1 MITVKCI
8 AAYDFGTSG
17 VKAALVSEE
26 GKILA
31 VQEKGYPLYKPQP
44 LYVEQDPKDYWDAV
58 CEVTHGVLANSGA
71 MPEDVKALSFSVQAV
86 NIIPVDKDGN
96 VLHNAISW
104 LDGRAEKQAEEINT
118 RCGMDLV
125 RSQDHQS
132 RLLWIKE
139 NRPDIYEKTAY
150 FLDCNSFLQYKATGV
165 MAVEHDHPGIAKKDP
180 MIQAYIDATYAD
192 IDAEKLGPTVA
203 ACEKYDVLD
212 EKGASD
218 LGLIEGT
225 PVFGGMID
233 VTAASAG
240 CGCCKEGDAHI
251 YLGSSGW
258 MSALISQACDGSE
271 GSYLLDSIDPKLLIY
286 GGCTNS
292 CCLMFDWVI
301 DKFYHKEKEEL
312 GSGIYELIDEEVAK
326 VPAGCEGLHAAPWL
340 FGEQFPITD
349 PYVRAMFFNISE
361 KHTRAHF
368 IRAVL
373 ESLCFSMRGQIDLYR
388 KDAGKDISEISVNGG
403 GSLSSQWM
411 QIMADVLQMPVHV
424 PEETRHSGAVGAAI
438 AAAVGLGWCDMDDTG
453 RFIGVDKSYSP
464 DVTKA
469 ELYTK
474 KYKLFYEI
482 YDMVKD
488 LSKKM
493 EAAE

>member
-1 MITVKCI
+1 M
-8 AAYDFGTSG
+8 
-17 VKAALVSEE
+17 KAALVSEE
-26 GKILA
+26 GEILA
-31 VQEKGYPLYKPQP
+31 VQEKAYPLYKPQP

-58 CEVTHGVLANSGA
+58 CEVTHGVLQKSGTA
-71 MPEDVKALSFSVQAV
+71 PEDVKALSFSVQAV
-86 NIIPVDKDGN
+86 NIIPVDADGN

-104 LDGRAEKQAEEINT
+104 LDGRAEKQAEEINA

-132 RLLWIKE
+132 RLLWLKE
-139 NRPDIYEKTAY
+139 NRPDIYENTAC

-165 MAVEHDHPGIAKKDP
+165 MAVEPDHPGIAKKDP

-192 IDAEKLGPTVA
+192 IDAAKLGPTVA
-203 ACEKYDVLD
+203 ACEEYAVLD
-212 EKGASD
+212 EKGASE
-218 LGLIEGT
+218 LGLAVGT

-258 MSALISQACDGSE
+258 LSALIGQSCDGSE
-271 GSYLLDSIDPKLLIY
+271 GSYQLDSIDPDLLIY

-292 CCLMFDWVI
+292 CCLMFDWTI

-312 GSGIYELIDEEVAK
+312 GGGIYTLIDEEIAK
-326 VPAGCEGLHAAPWL
+326 VSAGCDGLHAAPWL

-388 KDAGKDISEISVNGG
+388 KDTGKNISEISVNGG

-411 QIMADVLQMPVHV
+411 QIMADVLQIPVHV
-424 PEETRHSGAVGAAI
+424 PEETRHSGAIGAAI
-438 AAAVGLGWCDMDDTG
+438 AAAVGLGWCAIDDTSS
-453 RFIGVDKSYSP
+453 FIGIERRCYP
-464 DVTKA
+464 DASKEGRYMKKDQGFYVT
-469 ELYTK
+469 
-474 KYKLFYEI
+474 
-482 YDMVKD
+482 
-488 LSKKM
+488 
-493 EAAE
+493 